1 MKRFWLVLLSLGL
14 VMAFSASAFAVDV
27 KFSGSFEASGMYL
40 DKTNLMKSGS
50 AGGGPSTA
58 FYSQKLQVR
67 MDFIVSPGLKLVT
80 RFNALERIWGGAR
93 AGAYDAN
100 GTMVG
105 QPGGTSSQSAGTR
118 EENQNI
124 AFDWAYIEYA
134 SPIGLFKVGYMD
146 DNGWG
151 TVFGDSAIN
160 GPPCGQILYILPIGS
175 FYLGGGIFKEAD
187 NSFSA
192 INSTATWS
200 DGDEDKYIAFALM
213 TFKGGEAGLLFTYN
227 RVATGKFLSGPPAP
241 LDGTFIPNLA
251 KLYTLQPFA
260 KVKIGPVKVEAEVW
274 YAFGGAQ
281 VEDGFV
287 GYDVQ
292 LQDIMAYVNAVVDLG
307 VFYVGGTAAYMSGD
321 DPKTTDRMEGSVVG
335 GGMDWNPTLIMF
347 NQDLTY
353 WVGPL
358 PGFGGTANFSGSQ
371 PNGPSYMGMTNAW
384 FFQLK
389 AGVRPTAKLDFNASV
404 SYAMADQ
411 TAVGQNNSYGWE
423 LDVTGTYKITNNL
436 SYMLGVGYWWV
447 GDFYKGGSPTIANG
461 MNDPTVNKLN
471 DEYMIINKLTLTF

>member
-27 KFSGSFEASGMYL
+27 KFSGSFEATGMYL
-40 DKTNLMKSGS
+40 DKTNLAKSGS
-50 AGGGPSTA
+50 NASNLSTA

-93 AGAYDAN
+93 GNSITDTNNEA
-100 GTMVG
+100 T
-105 QPGGTSSQSAGTR
+105 QPGGTSAQSAGSR
-118 EENQNI
+118 EEQQNI

-134 SPIGLFKVGYMD
+134 SPIGLFKVGYAD

-160 GPPCGQILYILPIGS
+160 GPSSGQIMWILPVGAWYIGAA
-175 FYLGGGIFKEAD
+175 IFKEAD
-187 NSFSA
+187 NSYSA
-192 INSTATWS
+192 INNAATWT
-200 DGDEDKYIAFALM
+200 DGDEDKYIAFALF
-213 TFKGGEAGLLFTYN
+213 TFKGGEVGLLGTYS
-227 RVATGKFLSGPPAP
+227 RIATGKFLTGGPTP
-241 LDGTFIPNLA
+241 LDGTYVPNLA
-251 KLYTLQPFA
+251 QLYTVQPFA
-260 KVKIGPVKVEAEVW
+260 KVKIGPVKVEAEFW
-274 YAFGGAQ
+274 YAWGGAN
-281 VEDGFV
+281 VENGIL

-292 LQDIMAYVNAVVDLG
+292 LQDIMAYVSAVVDIG
-307 VFYVGGTAAYMSGD
+307 IFYAGGTAAYMSGD
-321 DPKTTDRMEGSVVG
+321 NPGTTDRMEGNITG

-358 PGFGGTANFSGSQ
+358 NGFAGTANFSGSQ
-371 PNGPSYMGMTNAW
+371 PNGPSYFGMTNAW

-389 AGVRPTAKLDFNASV
+389 AGVRPTPKLDFNASV

-411 TAVGQNNSYGWE
+411 VVPGQKNSYGWE

-447 GDFYKGGSPTIANG
+447 GDFYKGGLLEDNNPDA
-461 MNDPTVNKLN
+461 NKLY